1 MDVDNITSF
10 EILETSDTDL
20 TIRLNTGQELVFSKR
35 FFIAA
40 MTGGMTPVQTAN
52 KILELAKDFICQKP
66 PLLNRPHPLSEDIS
80 QLKGVAA
87 IVKDHTGTKKVFL
100 DSKTPNRSEYSDKDV
115 EEDVNSFYMSV
126 HHALLP
132 PKTSPTI
139 H

>member
-1 MDVDNITSF
+1 MDVDKIASF

-40 MTGGMTPVQTAN
+40 MTGGMTPDQTAN
-52 KILELAKDFICQKP
+52 KILELAKNFICQQ
-66 PLLNRPHPLSEDIS
+66 PLLTNRPRPLSKDIS
-80 QLKGVAA
+80 QLKGITA
-87 IVKDHTGTKKVFL
+87 IVSDHTGTRKVFL

-115 EEDVNSFYMSV
+115 EEDVSSFYMSV